1 MKSKILSSER
11 IIVAYKAKGIAILSF
26 IVFLFLNN
34 SVPESYSDWWD
45 KFVMQGIPV
54 TIQFIIPSVV
64 FSTLISVYFYNS
76 DPVFKKS
83 GGVNRWLKTLFPSN
97 LLINKFSLDEYQA
110 NSLWFKYFN
119 QWQHKEH
126 PNHSFLK
133 KSHVSSYNARLVY
146 FLIFT
151 FTLLSITSLGLY
163 FISLLYIT
171 NSRFLVM
178 GVILISLAGILKYL
192 HKPAKVDKEG
202 NITGES
208 TGVWRSVEASF
219 SESKSRFER
228 EVISKCNTI
237 EEAEDLVE
245 SMCERWTK

>member
-11 IIVAYKAKGIAILSF
+11 IIIEYKLKGIAILSF
-26 IVFLFLNN
+26 IIFLFLNN
-34 SVPESYSDWWD
+34 TLPESYSDWWD
-45 KFVMQGIPV
+45 KFVMQGIPETV
-54 TIQFIIPSVV
+54 QFIIPSIV

-97 LLINKFSLDEYQA
+97 LLINKFSLDEHQA

-151 FTLLSITSLGLY
+151 FTLLSVISLSLY
-163 FISLLYIT
+163 LISLLDIT
-171 NSRFLVM
+171 NSRFLM
-178 GVILISLAGILKYL
+178 MSIILISLAGTLKYL
-192 HKPAKVDKEG
+192 HRPAKIDEDG
-202 NITGES
+202 NVIGES

-219 SESKSRFER
+219 CESKSRFDR
-228 EVISKCNTI
+228 EVISKCKTI
-237 EEAEDLVE
+237 EEAEELVE
-245 SMCERWTK
+245 NMSERWTK